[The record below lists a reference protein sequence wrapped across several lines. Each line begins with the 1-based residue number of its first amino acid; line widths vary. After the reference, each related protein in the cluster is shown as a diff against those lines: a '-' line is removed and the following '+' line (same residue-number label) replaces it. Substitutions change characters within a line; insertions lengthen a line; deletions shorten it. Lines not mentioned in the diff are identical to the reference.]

1 MEHVST
7 IPLLLLLLRLLLFVV
22 VLAWNVADKRVV
34 CLLDQLLPR
43 VYRPYI
49 TSEPVLSRHADDL
62 LYSRQLCAIG
72 TVGIAATGFALGR
85 NDAPQIP
92 PATSKRRRSIFRSS
106 FSSPLA
112 RVFDVSSPSDAQS
125 VPPSPGAPRP
135 ATSHIASPKRVD
147 ESLGSSRPGPPL
159 PALEALK
166 ETAPDGVRRRPR
178 RRTYMGPALKPGN
191 ESPVDP
197 PLASPMGRPSSSWIR
212 RISIISSSQNDSP
225 LSTSRPDS
233 PSVSSSTSPFFSSP
247 FRLEPAPNKLVKR
260 SASQRRLTNPNST
273 RPSATA
279 APAPF
284 LRRPATSHQRL
295 ATMRQR
301 SSTESRVLL
310 GSPYSPTYSP
320 HQLPADRLDPCVNED
335 WRPYFLPEHTSRS
348 EMKRQASS
356 RRRAHSPRRL
366 VPNPDNIP
374 TLLLASSITRD
385 VSNCNNDDNDGWMLN
400 HERPQTRGSID
411 SDVTTPDEQLPEP
424 LSEPRPIP
432 ERRPRQSFSVG
443 EMVSTSAPS
452 PWKFSGTKSL
462 GRHRGFSVSKEH
474 SLEPPSP
481 TNDLGAKFE
490 GLNLNSTRLRK
501 RRTITDSDIFQRPS
515 TSSRAEFGT
524 YPFTGGNQ
532 EEKSPKSRLRRLP
545 RFSELRAE
553 LSLQLESTSRSS
565 SGEQYSNTAGN
576 GFSTSTAP
584 RAQRLSAAASD
595 PASTLVGSD
604 NDTKVFSSGDEDE
617 TDFQSDTAFD
627 SFPTRVGV
635 TNPPTHRGPRIETI
649 FDKPSS
655 SELANGKLSVLEGL
669 ASDVTRSVVT
679 SEIFPPKVDEVTV
692 DKSIELPLRE
702 SKTLTQPHDLNNE
715 PDCLV
720 LSVQPSNDDSE
731 IIWNSLSEIESM
743 DDGDRCFPPTPPRQG
758 LSLPR
763 SSTARPHS
771 SVTLDDTSGRDAR
784 LSLFDWS
791 EAPRA
796 DKDNQDSDFRPKTV
810 HGKQLADTRGGR
822 TTARRGATAVHLRSQ
837 SVPISREPALSNDA
851 LSPKF
856 GTWGLGNKG
865 VSEDWDGDFEFDDS
879 DKQDES
885 KGDALNS
892 NVVPGNQGMKV
903 PQSIMERQASVHG
916 QFGHV
921 QELTLLVEELKR
933 LRSRANVLNIVD
945 GPTSDL
951 WREAKGI
958 INLATLEDDEDDENS
973 DAQLPPTSPAFSAE
987 DLDDD
992 FFSTTHTKTQTS
1004 AVRSEKSRSPLSE
1017 RTNSSPNTTPPPRA
1031 RTDSS
1036 VKAKFVLD
1044 TIHQQRGRHD
1054 PIYVDT
1060 IDSQQ
1065 KLPFDT
1071 QSLRDLVN
1079 RAGVVTRSLKEAVR
1093 KAEGVCLSSEAE
1105 LPPQDPPFSQMFAR
1119 PLSGSESCYL
1129 PGLALSKNVN
1139 GYRSL
1144 ATGTSPNENDGCE
1157 RMTMMTVV

>member
-7 IPLLLLLLRLLLFVV
+7 
-22 VLAWNVADKRVV
+22 
-34 CLLDQLLPR
+34 
-43 VYRPYI
+43 
-49 TSEPVLSRHADDL
+49 
-62 LYSRQLCAIG
+62 LCAIG

-135 ATSHIASPKRVD
+135 ATSHIASPKRGD
-147 ESLGSSRPGPPL
+147 ESPRSSRPGPPQ

-178 RRTYMGPALKPGN
+178 RRTYMGPALKHGN

-225 LSTSRPDS
+225 LSTSQPDS
-233 PSVSSSTSPFFSSP
+233 PSANSSTSPFFSSP

-260 SASQRRLTNPNST
+260 SASRRGLANPDST
-273 RPSATA
+273 RPSGTG

-310 GSPYSPTYSP
+310 GSPYSPAYFP
-320 HQLPADRLDPCVNED
+320 HQLPPETLDPCVNED
-335 WRPYFLPEHTSRS
+335 WRPYFLPEHTSRP
-348 EMKRQASS
+348 ETKRQAPS

-374 TLLLASSITRD
+374 TLLLASSMTRD
-385 VSNCNNDDNDGWMLN
+385 VSNCNNDDNDGWMLD

-411 SDVTTPDEQLPEP
+411 SDVTIPDEQLPER
-424 LSEPRPIP
+424 LAEPRPIP
-432 ERRPRQSFSVG
+432 ERRPRQSFSIG

-462 GRHRGFSVSKEH
+462 GRHRGFSVSKEC

-490 GLNLNSTRLRK
+490 GLNLNSTRLRI

-553 LSLQLESTSRSS
+553 LSLQPNLSHPQPESTSRSS

-576 GFSTSTAP
+576 RFSTSTAP
-584 RAQRLSAAASD
+584 RSQRLSAAASD

-649 FDKPSS
+649 FDKPST

-669 ASDVTRSVVT
+669 TSGVTRSVVT

-720 LSVQPSNDDSE
+720 LSVQPSNADNAHDDSE

-743 DDGDRCFPPTPPRQG
+743 DDGDRRFPPTPPRQG

-771 SVTLDDTSGRDAR
+771 SVTLDETAGRDAR

-837 SVPISREPALSNDA
+837 SVPISREPTLSDDA
-851 LSPKF
+851 HQLSPKF

-879 DKQDES
+879 DKQDEP
-885 KGDALNS
+885 KGGDLNS
-892 NVVPGNQGMKV
+892 NVVPRNQGMKV

-951 WREAKGI
+951 WKEAKGI
-958 INLATLEDDEDDENS
+958 INLATLEDDEDDANL
-973 DAQLPPTSPAFSAE
+973 DAHLPPTSPTFSAE

-992 FFSTTHTKTQTS
+992 FFSTIHTKTQTS
-1004 AVRSEKSRSPLSE
+1004 AVKSDKSRSPLSE

-1119 PLSGSESCYL
+1119 PLSSSESCYL
-1129 PGLALSKNVN
+1129 PGLTLSKNMN